1 MEEKEESLFI
11 VAPSPPPAPAQHLLP
26 AVIIERQD
34 ASPGR
39 LFPPNHNGS
48 FYLTPS
54 DAIGL

>member
-11 VAPSPPPAPAQHLLP
+11 VAPSPPRQHLLP

-34 ASPGR
+34 ASSGR
-39 LFPPNHNGS
+39 LFPPNHSGS
-48 FYLTPS
+48 FYLTLS